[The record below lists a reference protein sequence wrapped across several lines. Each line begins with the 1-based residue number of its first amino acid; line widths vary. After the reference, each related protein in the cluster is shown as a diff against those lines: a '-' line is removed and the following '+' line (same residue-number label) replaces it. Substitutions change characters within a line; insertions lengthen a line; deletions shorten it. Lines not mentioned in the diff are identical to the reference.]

1 MIRIKEYDNVHN
13 KDGDI
18 MKYLIVIERSILF
31 YFLISIFYRIMGK
44 REIGELSIMD
54 FIVSIFIAELV
65 AISIENYNKSLF
77 LSLLPI
83 LLLVGI
89 EVLTS
94 YISMK
99 NKKARNMIDGNP
111 SIIISRG
118 IVNFKEMK
126 KQRYNLDDLLMQL
139 RMNQIKS
146 LEEVDY
152 AILETNGKL
161 SIFKRSDDPN
171 RTYPLPLILDGQL
184 DEDVLIQIHKSKE
197 WLNNELQKNNTI
209 LENIFYAFYQNK
221 NLYIIEKDK
230 IRDKKSL

>member
-1 MIRIKEYDNVHN
+1 MLCIKEYDNVHN
-13 KDGDI
+13 KYGDN
-18 MKYLIVIERSILF
+18 MKYFIVIERSILF
-31 YFLISIFYRIMGK
+31 YCLISISYRMMGK

-65 AISIENYNKSLF
+65 AISIENYDKSLF

-89 EVLTS
+89 EILTS
-94 YISMK
+94 YISLK

-118 IVNFKEMK
+118 KVNFKEMK

-146 LEEVDY
+146 IEEVDY
-152 AILETNGKL
+152 ALLETNGKL

-171 RTYPLPLILDGQL
+171 RTYPLPLIIEGYL
-184 DEDVLIQIHKSKE
+184 DEDVLIQIQKSKE
-197 WLNNELQKNNTI
+197 WLEKELQKNNI
-209 LENIFYAFYQNK
+209 SLENIFYAFYQNK

-230 IRDKKSL
+230 IRNE